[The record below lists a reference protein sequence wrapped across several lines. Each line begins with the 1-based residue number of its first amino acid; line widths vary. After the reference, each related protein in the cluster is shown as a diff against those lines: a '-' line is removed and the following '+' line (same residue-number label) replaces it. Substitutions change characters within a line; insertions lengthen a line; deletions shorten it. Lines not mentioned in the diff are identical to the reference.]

1 MLFKCF
7 ALEQPD
13 VKVLN
18 YEPGIVYTDML
29 KQATEISVEYKGKII
44 NNSFKILIKTKIIYF
59 NEI

>member
-7 ALEQPD
+7 ALEQPN

-29 KQATEISVEYKGKII
+29 KQATEISEEYRGKSKFII
-44 NNSFKILIKTKIIYF
+44 NCTQNKKKF
-59 NEI
+59 